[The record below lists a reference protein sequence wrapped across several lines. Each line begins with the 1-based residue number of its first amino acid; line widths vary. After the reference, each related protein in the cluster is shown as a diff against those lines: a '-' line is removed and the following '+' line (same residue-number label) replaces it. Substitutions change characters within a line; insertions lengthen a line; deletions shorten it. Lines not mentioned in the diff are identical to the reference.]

1 MIQATAKAIVSLFER
16 RGAIRPDK
24 REVYIYG
31 CDIALYTLFSTLGL
45 LALGAALGRLRETAL
60 CVGIFYMNQSFGG
73 GYHAD
78 THLRCFVTMASGLLV
93 FILSL
98 SLPLPPI
105 THIISGYLS
114 LVLLYAV
121 PLVLHK
127 NKAYLAR
134 HKQQLIKRS
143 RLVTLAQFSIFLLAG
158 LLPGSGMAQVFGSAL
173 ALCSVSR
180 LAAKRVQHEK
190 KALNMDLTYH
200 SCRFNDRS
208 CQWPQIINI
217 PCYNAL
223 KKRG

>member
-1 MIQATAKAIVSLFER
+1 MMKDAAKVIVSLFER
-16 RGAIRPDK
+16 RGAIRPDE

-31 CDIALYTLFSTLGL
+31 CDIVLYTLISTLGL
-45 LALGAALGRLRETAL
+45 LVLGTAFGRLLEAVL
-60 CVGIFYMNQSFGG
+60 CVGIFYINQSFGG

-78 THLRCFVTMASGLLV
+78 THMRCFVTMAAGLLIY
-93 FILSL
+93 ILSL
-98 SLPLPPI
+98 SLLLPPMVYWVC
-105 THIISGYLS
+105 GFLA

-217 PCYNAL
+217 PCYTAL
-223 KKRG
+223 K

>member
-1 MIQATAKAIVSLFER
+1 MMKDAAKVIVSLFER
-16 RGAIRPDK
+16 RGAIRPDE

-31 CDIALYTLFSTLGL
+31 CDIVLYTLISTLGL
-45 LALGAALGRLRETAL
+45 LVLGTAFGRLLEAVL
-60 CVGIFYMNQSFGG
+60 CVGIFYINQSFGG

-78 THLRCFVTMASGLLV
+78 THMRCFVTMAAGLLIY
-93 FILSL
+93 ILSL
-98 SLPLPPI
+98 SLLLPPMVYWVC
-105 THIISGYLS
+105 GFLA

-190 KALNMDLTYH
+190 KGA
-200 SCRFNDRS
+200 
-208 CQWPQIINI
+208 
-217 PCYNAL
+217 
-223 KKRG
+223 

>member
-1 MIQATAKAIVSLFER
+1 MMKDAAKVIVSLFER
-16 RGAIRPDK
+16 RGAIRPDE

-31 CDIALYTLFSTLGL
+31 CDIVLYTLISTLGL
-45 LALGAALGRLRETAL
+45 LVLGTAFGRLLEAVL
-60 CVGIFYMNQSFGG
+60 CVGIFYINQSFGG

-78 THLRCFVTMASGLLV
+78 THMRCFVTMAAGLLIY
-93 FILSL
+93 ILSL
-98 SLPLPPI
+98 SLLLPPMVYWVC
-105 THIISGYLS
+105 GFLA

-180 LAAKRVQHEK
+180 LAAKRVQHDK
-190 KALNMDLTYH
+190 KGA
-200 SCRFNDRS
+200 
-208 CQWPQIINI
+208 
-217 PCYNAL
+217 
-223 KKRG
+223 

>member
-1 MIQATAKAIVSLFER
+1 M
-16 RGAIRPDK
+16 
-24 REVYIYG
+24 VYWVCG
-31 CDIALYTLFSTLGL
+31 F
-45 LALGAALGRLRETAL
+45 LA
-60 CVGIFYMNQSFGG
+60 
-73 GYHAD
+73 
-78 THLRCFVTMASGLLV
+78 
-93 FILSL
+93 
-98 SLPLPPI
+98 
-105 THIISGYLS
+105 

-190 KALNMDLTYH
+190 KGA
-200 SCRFNDRS
+200 
-208 CQWPQIINI
+208 
-217 PCYNAL
+217 
-223 KKRG
+223 

>member
-1 MIQATAKAIVSLFER
+1 MMKDAAKVIVSLFER
-16 RGAIRPDK
+16 RGAIRPDE

-31 CDIALYTLFSTLGL
+31 CDIVLYTLISTLGL
-45 LALGAALGRLRETAL
+45 LVLGTAFGRLLEAVL
-60 CVGIFYMNQSFGG
+60 CVGIFYINQSFGG

-78 THLRCFVTMASGLLV
+78 THMRCFVTMAAGLLIY
-93 FILSL
+93 ILSL
-98 SLPLPPI
+98 SLLLPPMVYWVC
-105 THIISGYLS
+105 GFLA

-158 LLPGSGMAQVFGSAL
+158 LLPGSGMAQAFGSAL

-190 KALNMDLTYH
+190 KGA
-200 SCRFNDRS
+200 
-208 CQWPQIINI
+208 
-217 PCYNAL
+217 
-223 KKRG
+223 